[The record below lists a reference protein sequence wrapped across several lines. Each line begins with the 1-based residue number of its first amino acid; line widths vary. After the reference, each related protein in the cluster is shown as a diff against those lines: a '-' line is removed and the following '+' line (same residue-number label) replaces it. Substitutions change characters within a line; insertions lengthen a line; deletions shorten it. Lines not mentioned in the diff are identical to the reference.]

1 MREHHNKLMSTNIG
15 LLLSLSSC
23 KDSAGYRGG
32 GQSEEKCKESNSWN
46 VKGKEGAEKRS
57 VDRLVLAVS
66 VFVVGARPFDR
77 PDIVIDLTLSFIYV
91 NKSSRVLGRPYK
103 ILLFGWKGTNEG
115 AKHSINKMA
124 E

>member
-1 MREHHNKLMSTNIG
+1 MKKNQYHMGKSAWICVMFFV
-15 LLLSLSSC
+15 SSC
-23 KDSAGYRGG
+23 KDSAGYHGG

-77 PDIVIDLTLSFIYV
+77 PET
-91 NKSSRVLGRPYK
+91 
-103 ILLFGWKGTNEG
+103 ILHRTYMGFEVCK
-115 AKHSINKMA
+115 
-124 E
+124 